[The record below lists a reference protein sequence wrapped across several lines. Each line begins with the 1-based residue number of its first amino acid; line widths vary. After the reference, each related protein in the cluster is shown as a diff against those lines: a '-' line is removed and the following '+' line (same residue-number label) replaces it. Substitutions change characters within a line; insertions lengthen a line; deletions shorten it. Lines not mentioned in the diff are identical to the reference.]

1 MRLTSRE
8 RLMRIFQNKEIDR
21 PSLKLWGASADP
33 EWCLH
38 PAYLPVNRLAV
49 EKTDIFGGVGFPYD
63 HWAGQNIDRYRETY
77 TTETGD
83 PNWFHNHTVLHTPKG
98 DLHMVERC
106 SRCGDPGFIIE
117 HMIKEPEDID
127 AILSL
132 EYAPFPVDRADYD
145 RTDAWMGDKGIVT
158 INIHHAGYG
167 AQMLMGSE
175 TMAYFAID
183 ERERLEE
190 LIRVFGQRLADHT
203 RQILALGIKEPVFS
217 WVGPEVLQPPLMRP
231 EDFQEFVHHVDKPI
245 CDLIHNAGGHVWVH
259 SHGKV
264 AQLIDSYID
273 MGVDVLNP
281 LEPPKNG
288 DVFMEE
294 IVARYGNRI
303 GWEGN
308 IEIQE
313 LLLSSKDRIRQLID
327 ECVEAGWKS
336 GRFILCPSA
345 GHMEYPQPTEQYIEN
360 LLFYLNYGYEAVER
374 CRKD

>member
-1 MRLTSRE
+1 MKLTSRE

-21 PSLKLWGASADP
+21 PSLKLWGASVDP

-38 PAYLPVNRLAV
+38 PAYLPVNRLAA
-49 EKTDIFGGVGFPYD
+49 EKTDIFGGVGFPFEMC
-63 HWAGQNIDRYRETY
+63 AGQNADRYRETY
-77 TTETGD
+77 STETGD
-83 PNWFHNHTVLHTPKG
+83 PNWRNDHTVLHTPKG

-106 SRCGDPGFIIE
+106 SLNGDPSYIIE

-127 AILSL
+127 ALLSM
-132 EYAPFPVDRADYD
+132 EYAPFSFDCSHYD
-145 RTDAWMGDKGIVT
+145 ATDAWIGEKGIVT
-158 INIHHAGYG
+158 INIPHPGYN
-167 AQMLMGSE
+167 AQVLMGSE
-175 TMAYFAID
+175 NMAYFAID
-183 ERERLEE
+183 EHERLSE
-190 LIRVFGQRLADHT
+190 LIGVFGQRSLEYT
-203 RQILALGIKEPVFS
+203 KQILALDICEPVFS
-217 WVGPEVLQPPLMRP
+217 YVGPEVFLPPLMRP
-231 EDFQEFVHHVDKPI
+231 EDFQEFVHDIDKPI
-245 CDLIHNAGGHVWVH
+245 FDLIHNAGGHVWCH

-264 AQLIDSYID
+264 AKFIDSFID

-288 DVFMEE
+288 DIHMED

-308 IEIQE
+308 IEIQD

-336 GRFILCPSA
+336 GRFILCQSA
-345 GHMEYPQPTEQYIEN
+345 GHMEYPRPTEQYIEN

-374 CRKD
+374 CRRG